1 MNYYHQ
7 IGNNEINS
15 PLNAF
20 NILICGS
27 VGVGKNIFINQFI
40 HEKIASEGEK
50 LWHKITNYL
59 HPEYP
64 IRIFDTLGFGDGN
77 EIQLTKKSIEK
88 LEQNII
94 GSNNYIDLI
103 LYFSELNPRRFLN
116 IEIDLIK
123 WLIEENKKIIFVVND
138 LKYHKKSDINKFNEI
153 MKASLE
159 KIIST
164 IPKDKK
170 DKINKEE
177 ILNNIVIINLR
188 QSIDEYEDD
197 NGDTKII
204 IKQCY
209 GIDIL
214 FKKIYD
220 LFIKEKISIDEI
232 KNTNNT
238 KEILNKIQKYKSL
251 KKIKDFTNFH
261 LNTIKLKT
269 AKLIFSFS
277 YKDYFDWLMKD
288 KRRNELIE
296 KINNLYEGDKI
307 NDIDKLR
314 EKYKTQVDKIE
325 KKV

>member
-1 MNYYHQ
+1 M
-7 IGNNEINS
+7 
-15 PLNAF
+15 
-20 NILICGS
+20 
-27 VGVGKNIFINQFI
+27 
-40 HEKIASEGEK
+40 
-50 LWHKITNYL
+50 
-59 HPEYP
+59 
-64 IRIFDTLGFGDGN
+64 
-77 EIQLTKKSIEK
+77 
-88 LEQNII
+88 EQNII
-94 GSNNYIDLI
+94 GSNNYIYLI
-103 LYFSELNPRRFLN
+103 LYFKKLEQINFFKF
-116 IEIDLIK
+116 EIDLIK

-138 LKYHKKSDINKFNEI
+138 LKYHKKSDINKFYEI

-307 NDIDKLR
+307 NDIDKLIV
-314 EKYKTQVDKIE
+314 KYKTQVDKIE

>member
-1 MNYYHQ
+1 MQ
-7 IGNNEINS
+7 
-15 PLNAF
+15 
-20 NILICGS
+20 
-27 VGVGKNIFINQFI
+27 
-40 HEKIASEGEK
+40 
-50 LWHKITNYL
+50 
-59 HPEYP
+59 
-64 IRIFDTLGFGDGN
+64 
-77 EIQLTKKSIEK
+77 
-88 LEQNII
+88 QNII
-94 GSNNYIDLI
+94 GSNNYIYLI
-103 LYFSELNPRRFLN
+103 LYFKKLEQINFFKF
-116 IEIDLIK
+116 EIDLIK

-138 LKYHKKSDINKFNEI
+138 LKYHKKSDINKFYEI

-204 IKQCY
+204 IKQWY
-209 GIDIL
+209 DMDIL

-220 LFIKEKISIDEI
+220 LFIKEKMFIDEI

-251 KKIKDFTNFH
+251 KKITDYSNFY

-269 AKLIFSFS
+269 AKLILSYS
-277 YKDYFDWLMKD
+277 YKDYFD
-288 KRRNELIE
+288 
-296 KINNLYEGDKI
+296 
-307 NDIDKLR
+307 
-314 EKYKTQVDKIE
+314 
-325 KKV
+325 